1 MRLTICTESL
11 VCHLVSIYKKSYWIW
26 PFLGPVVRI
35 TPDEVHIQ
43 EPFRTSS
50 YSDDW
55 IKGTG
60 ELESG
65 HYQGGSVHNFQYKRP
80 SISRARSLLRVEVN
94 HIINTLIEKHQ
105 AHRMFSSRLGL
116 FLVSPWSEKKVQPV
130 GDTSQSKFTP
140 TLWYLRHHPVFWTS
154 NLQGAKVESTKALEW
169 MGFNVDKDPMRV
181 ELAPTIID

>member
-1 MRLTICTESL
+1 MFVCFLLGSAVAYNIVMIIYRLHFHKLSRFPGPRLAAATGLYE
-11 VCHLVSIYKKSYWIW
+11 IYFSVWGPGIFEYEIDNMHRK
-26 PFLGPVVRI
+26 FGPVVRI

-43 EPFRTSS
+43 EPFKTSS

-140 TLWYLRHHPVFWTS
+140 TL
-154 NLQGAKVESTKALEW
+154 
-169 MGFNVDKDPMRV
+169 
-181 ELAPTIID
+181 